1 MGMEKKAALTS
12 IGVVVCYMGKLPE
25 WFPLWVRSCCENAT
39 IDFLL
44 YTDQELEGLP
54 DNIITHRM
62 TLNRLQKRFSQI
74 LGFACSLEAP
84 YKLCD
89 YKVLYGEAFQEDLK
103 DYDFWGHCD
112 LDMVF
117 GDLRKFITEDILKS
131 FDRIFEVGHLSL
143 YRNCSRINRLYR
155 EEGAL
160 FPWHKVFREKN
171 YCGFDEHTGMT
182 RICEINQV
190 RTYRKVV
197 CADIDPHYRAFYMMD
212 EDSVNGE
219 MAVKNYRHQIF
230 VWDQGRTWQICLDE
244 SGRLQ
249 QREVSYIHFMRK
261 FPVSMETCLTQK
273 RYCITYK
280 EFIPLDREL
289 TPDIVRKYD
298 YAGNCVVHRLE
309 YLFNF
314 LKHGWRAFRKKELR
328 LRIKIRI
335 QRMKTVNRHC
345 MEK

>member
-1 MGMEKKAALTS
+1 MEKKAALTS

-249 QREVSYIHFMRK
+249 HREVTYIHFIRK
-261 FPVSMETCLTQK
+261 FPVSMETCLTQR

-328 LRIKIRI
+328 LRIKLRI